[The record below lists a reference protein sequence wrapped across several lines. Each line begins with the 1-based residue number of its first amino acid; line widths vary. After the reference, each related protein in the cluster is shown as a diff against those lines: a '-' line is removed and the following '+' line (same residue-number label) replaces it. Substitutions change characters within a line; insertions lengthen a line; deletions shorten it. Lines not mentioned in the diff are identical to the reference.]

1 MLRYHKARHAFRR
14 PGRGDPGDTM
24 AKDKEPAGPRYSL
37 WLMPEGEERRQF
49 ADIITR
55 LSERFGTPTFEPHVT
70 LLGGLH
76 GVERDIVKRMSE
88 IVRTMRP
95 IEIRTSTLHSQDDYF
110 RQFFVQVEKTRP
122 LMETRARV
130 KVLAGGRR
138 ERPYSPHVSF
148 MYGSVDYQ
156 DREALL
162 MEMGGELVTE
172 FETKTLHV
180 VDTTGTPEKWRRV
193 GEFTLPERRISR
205 KKAAV

>member
-1 MLRYHKARHAFRR
+1 L
-14 PGRGDPGDTM
+14 P
-24 AKDKEPAGPRYSL
+24 KDQEPAGPRYSL
-37 WLMPEGEERRQF
+37 WLMPEGEVQRQF

-55 LSERFGTPTFEPHVT
+55 LSERLGTPTFEPHVT

-76 GVERDIVKRMSE
+76 GGERDIVTRISD

-95 IEIRTSTLHSQDDYF
+95 VEIRTSSLHSQEDYF
-110 RQFFVQVEKTRP
+110 RQLFVQVEKSRP

-138 ERPYSPHVSF
+138 ERPYSPHVSLV
-148 MYGSVDYQ
+148 YGNVRYQ

-162 MEMGGELVTE
+162 MEMGGEIVAE

-180 VDTTGTPEKWRRV
+180 VDTAGTPERWRRV
-193 GEFTLPERRISR
+193 AAFPLPERRTSR
-205 KKAAV
+205 KKAAS

>member
-1 MLRYHKARHAFRR
+1 LPRE
-14 PGRGDPGDTM
+14 
-24 AKDKEPAGPRYSL
+24 KEPEGPRYSL
-37 WLMPEGEERRQF
+37 WLMPEGEVHREF
-49 ADIITR
+49 ADVIVR

-76 GVERDIVKRMSE
+76 GAERDIVTRISD

-95 IEIRTSTLHSQDDYF
+95 VEIRTSTLHSQEDYF
-110 RQFFVQVEKTRP
+110 RQFFVQVEKSRP

-138 ERPYSPHVSF
+138 ERPYSPHVSL
-148 MYGSVDYQ
+148 MYGSVRYQ

-162 MEMGGELVTE
+162 MEMGGELTTE

-180 VDTTGTPEKWRRV
+180 VDTAGTPEKWRRV
-193 GEFTLPERRISR
+193 GAFPLAERRISR
-205 KKAAV
+205 KKAAS

>member
-1 MLRYHKARHAFRR
+1 MPKE
-14 PGRGDPGDTM
+14 M
-24 AKDKEPAGPRYSL
+24 EPAGPRYSL
-37 WLMPEGEERRQF
+37 WLMPEGEVQRQF
-49 ADIITR
+49 ADIIAR
-55 LSERFGTPTFEPHVT
+55 LSERFGMPAFEPHVT

-76 GVERDIVKRMSE
+76 GAERDIVSRISE

-95 IEIRTSTLHSQDDYF
+95 VEIRTSTLHSQEDYF
-110 RQFFVQVEKTRP
+110 RQFFVQVEKSRP

-138 ERPYSPHVSF
+138 ERPYSPHVSL
-148 MYGSVDYQ
+148 MYGSVPYQ

-180 VDTTGTPEKWRRV
+180 VDTAGTPEGWRRV
-193 GEFTLPERRISR
+193 GAFALPERRISR
-205 KKAAV
+205 KKAAS

>member
-1 MLRYHKARHAFRR
+1 M
-14 PGRGDPGDTM
+14 PT
-24 AKDKEPAGPRYSL
+24 DKEPASPLYSL
-37 WLMPEGEERRQF
+37 WLMPEGEEQRQF
-49 ADIITR
+49 AEIIAR
-55 LSERFGTPTFEPHVT
+55 LSQRFGTPPFDPHVT

-76 GVERDIVKRMSE
+76 GEERAIVTRISD

-95 IEIRTSTLHSQDDYF
+95 VEIRTSTLHSQEDYF
-110 RQFFVQVEKTRP
+110 RQLFVQVEKTRP

-148 MYGSVDYQ
+148 MYGNVRYQ

-162 MEMGGELVTE
+162 MEMGGELVSE

-180 VDTTGTPEKWRRV
+180 VDTAGTPERWRRV
-193 GEFTLPERRISR
+193 GAFPLPERRISR
-205 KKAAV
+205 KKAAS

>member
-1 MLRYHKARHAFRR
+1 L
-14 PGRGDPGDTM
+14 P
-24 AKDKEPAGPRYSL
+24 KDKEPDGPRYSL
-37 WLMPEGEERRQF
+37 WLMPEGPEQKEF
-49 ADIITR
+49 TDVITR

-76 GVERDIVKRMSE
+76 GEERAIVTRISD

-95 IEIRTSTLHSQDDYF
+95 VQIRTSTLHSQEDYF
-110 RQFFVQVEKTRP
+110 RQLFVQVEKTRP

-138 ERPYSPHVSF
+138 ERPYSPHVSL
-148 MYGSVDYQ
+148 MYGNVRYQ

-162 MEMGGELVTE
+162 MELGGEIVSE

-180 VDTTGTPEKWRRV
+180 VDTAGTPDRWRRV
-193 GEFTLPERRISR
+193 AAFPLAERRISR
-205 KKAAV
+205 KKAAS

>member
-1 MLRYHKARHAFRR
+1 
-14 PGRGDPGDTM
+14 M
-24 AKDKEPAGPRYSL
+24 AKEKESAGPLYSL
-37 WLMPEGEERRQF
+37 WLMPEGAEQRQF

-76 GVERDIVKRMSE
+76 GEERAIVSRISDIV
-88 IVRTMRP
+88 VTMRP
-95 IEIRTSTLHSQDDYF
+95 VLIRTSTLHSQEDYF

-148 MYGSVDYQ
+148 MYGNVRYQ

-162 MEMGGELVTE
+162 MEMGGEIVLE

-180 VDTTGTPEKWRRV
+180 VDTAGTPDGWRRV
-193 GEFTLPERRISR
+193 AAFPLPERRISR
-205 KKAAV
+205 KKAAS

>member
-1 MLRYHKARHAFRR
+1 M
-14 PGRGDPGDTM
+14 P
-24 AKDKEPAGPRYSL
+24 KDKEPEGPRYSL
-37 WLMPEGEERRQF
+37 WLMPEGEVQRQL
-49 ADIITR
+49 ADAIGR

-76 GVERDIVKRMSE
+76 GEERAIVSRISE

-95 IEIRTSTLHSQDDYF
+95 VEIRTSTLHSQEDYF
-110 RQFFVQVEKTRP
+110 RQLFVQVEKSRP

-138 ERPYSPHVSF
+138 ERPYSPHVSL
-148 MYGSVDYQ
+148 MYGAVPYQ
-156 DREALL
+156 IRETLL

-180 VDTTGTPEKWRRV
+180 VDTAGTPEGWRRV
-193 GEFTLPERRISR
+193 GAFPLPDRRLSR
-205 KKAAV
+205 KKAAS

>member
-1 MLRYHKARHAFRR
+1 MPR
-14 PGRGDPGDTM
+14 
-24 AKDKEPAGPRYSL
+24 DKEPAGPRYSL
-37 WLMPEGEERRQF
+37 WLMPEGQEQKEF
-49 ADIITR
+49 TDIITR

-76 GVERDIVKRMSE
+76 GEERAIVSRISD

-95 IEIRTSTLHSQDDYF
+95 VLIRTSTLHSQEDYF
-110 RQFFVQVEKTRP
+110 RQLFVQVEKTRP

-130 KVLAGGRR
+130 KVLTGGRR

-148 MYGSVDYQ
+148 MYGSVRYQ

-162 MEMGGELVTE
+162 MEMGGEIVSE

-180 VDTTGTPEKWRRV
+180 VDTAGTPDAWRRV
-193 GEFTLPERRISR
+193 AAFPLPERRISR
-205 KKAAV
+205 KKAAS

>member
-1 MLRYHKARHAFRR
+1 
-14 PGRGDPGDTM
+14 
-24 AKDKEPAGPRYSL
+24 
-37 WLMPEGEERRQF
+37 MPEGEVRRQF
-49 ADIITR
+49 ADVIAR
-55 LSERFGTPTFEPHVT
+55 LSERFGTPTFDPHVT

-76 GVERDIVKRMSE
+76 GEERDIVARISD

-95 IEIRTSTLHSQDDYF
+95 VEIRTSTLHSQEDYF
-110 RQFFVQVEKTRP
+110 RQFFAQVEKTRP

-138 ERPYSPHVSF
+138 ERPYSPHVSL
-148 MYGSVDYQ
+148 MYGSVRYQ

-180 VDTTGTPEKWRRV
+180 VDTAGTPERWRQV
-193 GEFTLPERRISR
+193 GSFPLPERRVSR
-205 KKAAV
+205 KRVTQRGGMGGPQAPPISAPSNRSR